1 MNKHSCDCE
10 SCQHKVCAKR
20 VPIFSILT
28 ADEISRVVNLIK
40 RKQYSRG
47 EMIIMEGSRL
57 DSLIIVNSGQV
68 KAFKDT
74 LEGKEQILYIFSQGD
89 FFGEKNLLANHNA
102 TYNVEALE
110 VTNVCTI
117 KKDDFQQLLREYPEI
132 GFKIIET
139 LCSRLERLENAIESM
154 GTKDVEAR
162 VNAVLL
168 EFARKYGQ
176 NNHNGIVV
184 ELPLSREGIANYIG
198 VSRETVSRKMSLLQD
213 EGIIEMVGNKKI
225 IIRNIDAL

>member
-10 SCQHKVCAKR
+10 NCQHQVCAKR
-20 VPIFSILT
+20 VPIFSTLNNE
-28 ADEISRVVNLIK
+28 EISRVVSLIN
-40 RKQYSRG
+40 RKQYLRG

-57 DSLIIVNSGQV
+57 DSLIIINSGKV

-89 FFGEKNLLANHNA
+89 FFGEKNLLVNHNA

-110 VTNVCTI
+110 ETNVCTI
-117 KKDDFQQLLREYPEI
+117 KKADFQQLLREYPEI
-132 GFKIIET
+132 GFKIMEA

-162 VNAVLL
+162 VSAVLL
-168 EFARKYGQ
+168 EFARKYGKDNQ
-176 NNHNGIVV
+176 NEIVV

-198 VSRETVSRKMSLLQD
+198 VSRETVSRKMNLLQD

>member
-1 MNKHSCDCE
+1 L
-10 SCQHKVCAKR
+10 
-20 VPIFSILT
+20 FSYNVSSWAREVILT
-28 ADEISRVVNLIK
+28 HEKEICQEEFNKMCEEIKNALITLRIEVTISNLIS
-40 RKQYSRG
+40 YLCSIYG
-47 EMIIMEGSRL
+47 
-57 DSLIIVNSGQV
+57 
-68 KAFKDT
+68 FK
-74 LEGKEQILYIFSQGD
+74 IL
-89 FFGEKNLLANHNA
+89 NNHNA

-110 VTNVCTI
+110 ETNVCTI

-132 GFKIIET
+132 GFKIMET
-139 LCSRLERLENAIESM
+139 LCGRLERLENAIESM

-162 VNAVLL
+162 VNTVLL

-176 NNHNGIVV
+176 NSQNGIVV